1 MNKRIIA
8 TFLVLTAL
16 VMSGLFAT
24 SYVAAAE
31 AETPVTTNESITLS
45 PVNTRFTID
54 SGQQREGELTIVNDG
69 KTDYDFLV
77 YARPYWVANE
87 TYDPVFTKA
96 SEQSDAYQWVRL
108 PKTLFH
114 AKAGETVK
122 VPYSIVVPATAAPGG
137 HYGVIFAETQPVKT
151 EVQGS
156 SVDRKK
162 RVGMIIYASVN
173 GKVINNGSALS
184 NATEFWQVQP
194 PLKTSVTAKNEGN
207 VDFINQITFS
217 VKDLFGNTKYAIVKD
232 YPVLPQTT
240 RTVALEWANSPWF
253 GLFRVDVQQKFLDK
267 DLTTTSYVLMMPR
280 FLPVL
285 LLVLLLIGGGYA
297 VLRRKKQ

>member
-1 MNKRIIA
+1 MKKRIIG
-8 TFLVLTAL
+8 TFLVLAAL
-16 VMSGLFAT
+16 TVSGIFAAPH
-24 SYVAAAE
+24 VNAAE
-31 AETPVTTNESITLS
+31 EGAPATTNESITLS

-77 YARPYWVANE
+77 YARPYWVAGE

-122 VPYSIVVPATAAPGG
+122 VPYSIAVPATAAPGG

-151 EVQGS
+151 ETQGN

-173 GKVINNGSALS
+173 GNVINKGSTVS
-184 NATEFWQVQP
+184 NATDFWQVQP
-194 PLKTSVTAKNEGN
+194 PLRTSVTSKNEGN
-207 VDFINQITFS
+207 VDFINKITFS

-297 VLRRKKQ
+297 VLRRKKR